1 MITDSE
7 RGERLLALLLLQNMK
22 GSTQRE
28 KAIQLSIAGFTN
40 SEIADYLQTS
50 AQVIS
55 NYLYEARKG
64 KPGKKAKKTART
76 RR

>member
-28 KAIQLSIAGFTN
+28 KAIQLSIAGFAN

-64 KPGKKAKKTART
+64 KPGKAKKTART